1 MFEVTPKAHEMVKEF
16 LKDREDIPP
25 IRIVLSQGGW
35 SGPSLGMA
43 LDELR
48 DEDEVFDQGD
58 IKYVVDKN
66 LLDQVKP
73 IKVDYVNSAMGS
85 GFSITS
91 NMAMGG
97 GCGSGCSC

>member
-1 MFEVTPKAHEMVKEF
+1 
-16 LKDREDIPP
+16 
-25 IRIVLSQGGW
+25 
-35 SGPSLGMA
+35 MA

-85 GFSITS
+85 GFSITNQS
-91 NMAMGG
+91 KWTM
-97 GCGSGCSC
+97 

>member
-1 MFEVTPKAHEMVKEF
+1 
-16 LKDREDIPP
+16 
-25 IRIVLSQGGW
+25 
-35 SGPSLGMA
+35 MA

-58 IKYVVDKN
+58 IKYVVDRN
-66 LLDQVKP
+66 LLNQVKP
-73 IKVDYVNSAMGS
+73 IKVDYVSSAMGS

-91 NMAMGG
+91 NMAMGS